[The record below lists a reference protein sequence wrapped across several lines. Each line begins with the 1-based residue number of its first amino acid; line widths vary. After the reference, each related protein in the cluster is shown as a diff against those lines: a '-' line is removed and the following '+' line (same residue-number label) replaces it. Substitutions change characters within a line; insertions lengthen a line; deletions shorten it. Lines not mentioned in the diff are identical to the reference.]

1 MSQNKKHLIDRITI
15 EKIIE
20 TADIAEVIRDFVTL
34 TKKGKDYKCLCP
46 FHDDKNPSMS
56 VSPSRGIYKC
66 FSCGAAGNTVKFVM
80 EHERMT
86 YPEALKYLAHKYNI
100 EIVEKEETEE
110 ERKRKTARESMEAV
124 TLFAKNYF
132 HEKLLESKE
141 GKAIGLSYLI
151 ERGFTEATIKTFGIG
166 YAPDGYDV
174 FSSSALHSGYKT
186 EYLLSTGLS
195 IKGKNNKLF
204 DRFAGRVIFPIES
217 ISGKVIGF
225 GGRTLKNDKAKYL
238 NSPESEL
245 YHKSDVLYGLYFAK
259 RAISKEDKC
268 FLVEGYT
275 DVISMYQAGITNV
288 AASSGTAL
296 TEGQIKKI
304 KRFTRNITVLYDGDE
319 AGIKASIRGIDLI
332 LEQDMNVKVLPMP
345 EGEDPDSF
353 AKSHSATEFLNYI
366 EQNEQDFVVYK
377 ANLLLKSVKNDPIKR
392 SGVIK
397 DVVSTIAIIPDR
409 ITRSVYIKE
418 CSKLLEIKEEIIYQ
432 DVQSKIVAKNKLTK
446 HYPEKPTEYQAKK
459 QTEPKQS
466 YADIS
471 FNALEKEM
479 LGYIIRY
486 GDKTVNLN
494 IFGELQEKKIFDYI
508 SSELE
513 VDDLEFRNATF
524 RQVYNLAKQ
533 MYSEK
538 QLIDVNA
545 FINSEDSKISETV
558 INIISSPFTLSKIHN
573 ISPDRN
579 IEEENLPES
588 VPKTVLVYKIKIV
601 ASLINDKMNELKNA
615 ESEASIEKADELIKE
630 VQLLFKTK
638 ELLANILGRVV
649 F

>member
-1 MSQNKKHLIDRITI
+1 LIDRITI

-20 TADIAEVIRDFVTL
+20 TADIVEVVRDFVTL

-86 YPEALKYLAHKYNI
+86 YPEALKYLANKYNI
-100 EIVEKEETEE
+100 EVEEKEETEE

-124 TLFAKNYF
+124 TVYAKNYF
-132 HEKLLESKE
+132 HDKLLNSKE

-174 FSSSALHSGYKT
+174 FSGSAIHAGYKT

-195 IKGKNNKLF
+195 IQGKNNKLF

-245 YHKSDVLYGLYFAK
+245 YHKSNVLYGLYFAK

-353 AKSHSATEFLNYI
+353 AKAHSATEFLNYI
-366 EQNEQDFVVYK
+366 EQNEQDFVVFK

-418 CSKLLEIKEEIIYQ
+418 CANLLDIKEEVLYQ
-432 DVQSKIVAKNKLTK
+432 DVQGKIVAKNKLTK
-446 HYPEKPTEYQAKK
+446 HYPDKPTEYQPKK
-459 QTEPKQS
+459 PTEPKKS
-466 YADIS
+466 YTDIS
-471 FNALEKEM
+471 FDELEKEM
-479 LGYIIRY
+479 LSYIIRY
-486 GDKTVNLN
+486 GDKKVNLN
-494 IFGELQEKKIFDYI
+494 IFGELKEKKIFDYI
-508 SSELE
+508 ISELE
-513 VDDLEFRNATF
+513 DDDLEFRNPIF
-524 RQVYNLAKQ
+524 KELYNQAKI
-533 MYSEK
+533 MYEK
-538 QLIDVNA
+538 EGFINVDS
-545 FINSEDSKISETV
+545 FINSEDTKISETV
-558 INIISSPFTLSKIHN
+558 INIISSPFTLSKIHK
-573 ISPDRN
+573 ISADRN
-579 IEEENLPES
+579 IEEENLFES

-601 ASLINDKMNELKNA
+601 AGLISKKMSELKNA
-615 ESEASIEKADELIKE
+615 EKNGNPEKTDKLILE

>member
-1 MSQNKKHLIDRITI
+1 MIDRITI

-20 TADIAEVIRDFVTL
+20 TADIVEVIRDFVTL

-66 FSCGAAGNTVKFVM
+66 FSCGAAGNTVKFIM
-80 EHERMT
+80 DHERMT
-86 YPEALKYLAHKYNI
+86 YPEALKYLANKYNI

-110 ERKRKTARESMEAV
+110 ERKRKTARESMETV
-124 TLFAKNYF
+124 TLYAKNYF
-132 HEKLLESKE
+132 HDKLLNSKE
-141 GKAIGLSYLI
+141 GKAIGLSYLV
-151 ERGFTEATIKTFGIG
+151 ERGFTEATIKTFGLG
-166 YAPDGYDV
+166 YAPDGYDI
-174 FSSSALHSGYKT
+174 FSASAIHAGYKT

-418 CSKLLEIKEEIIYQ
+418 CSKLLEIKEEILYQ
-432 DVQSKIVAKNKLTK
+432 DVQGKIIAKNKLTK
-446 HYPEKPTEYQAKK
+446 HYPDKPREYQAKK
-459 QTEPKQS
+459 PTNSKLS
-466 YADIS
+466 YLEIS
-471 FNALEKEM
+471 FNELEKEM
-479 LGYIIRY
+479 LSYIIRY

-508 SSELE
+508 ISELE
-513 VDDLEFRNATF
+513 IDDLEFKNEIF
-524 RQVYNLAKQ
+524 KEVYNKAKQ

-538 QLIDVNA
+538 GFINIDT
-545 FINSEDSKISETV
+545 FINSEDSKISETI

-573 ISPDRN
+573 INPNRN

-601 ASLINDKMNELKNA
+601 ASLISEKMNELQKV
-615 ESEASIEKADELIKE
+615 ESESNNDKIDELIKE
-630 VQLLFKTK
+630 IQLLFKTK
-638 ELLANILGRVV
+638 ELLAKILGRVV

>member
-1 MSQNKKHLIDRITI
+1 MIDRITI

-20 TADIAEVIRDFVTL
+20 TADIVEVIRDFVTL

-66 FSCGAAGNTVKFVM
+66 FSCGAAGNTVKFIM
-80 EHERMT
+80 DHERMT
-86 YPEALKYLAHKYNI
+86 YPEALKYLANKYNI

-110 ERKRKTARESMEAV
+110 ERKRKTARESMETV
-124 TLFAKNYF
+124 TLYAKNYF
-132 HEKLLESKE
+132 HDKLLNSKE
-141 GKAIGLSYLI
+141 GKAIGLSYLV
-151 ERGFTEATIKTFGIG
+151 ERGFTEATIKTFGLG
-166 YAPDGYDV
+166 YAPDGYDI
-174 FSSSALHSGYKT
+174 FSASAIHAGYKT

-366 EQNEQDFVVYK
+366 EQN
-377 ANLLLKSVKNDPIKR
+377 
-392 SGVIK
+392 
-397 DVVSTIAIIPDR
+397 
-409 ITRSVYIKE
+409 
-418 CSKLLEIKEEIIYQ
+418 
-432 DVQSKIVAKNKLTK
+432 
-446 HYPEKPTEYQAKK
+446 
-459 QTEPKQS
+459 
-466 YADIS
+466 
-471 FNALEKEM
+471 
-479 LGYIIRY
+479 
-486 GDKTVNLN
+486 
-494 IFGELQEKKIFDYI
+494 
-508 SSELE
+508 
-513 VDDLEFRNATF
+513 
-524 RQVYNLAKQ
+524 
-533 MYSEK
+533 
-538 QLIDVNA
+538 
-545 FINSEDSKISETV
+545 
-558 INIISSPFTLSKIHN
+558 
-573 ISPDRN
+573 
-579 IEEENLPES
+579 
-588 VPKTVLVYKIKIV
+588 
-601 ASLINDKMNELKNA
+601 
-615 ESEASIEKADELIKE
+615 
-630 VQLLFKTK
+630 
-638 ELLANILGRVV
+638 
-649 F
+649 